1 MTKSYEES
9 RIVMALSKARYYRV
23 FKKGVSLGF
32 VNSRGIIRYFTNIK
46 DSLKSKV
53 KACVAFE
60 EQTNILRCFLF
71 ATLLNK
77 YMSK

>member
-1 MTKSYEES
+1 
-9 RIVMALSKARYYRV
+9 MALSKARYYRV
-23 FKKGVSLGF
+23 FKKGGF

-53 KACVAFE
+53 KACVALE